1 MLRKYTQRRFKRT
14 EISYSMSSLVSR
26 KVLCV
31 TCQNSV
37 NWVTSR
43 PKHSKYLKNVQTVLV
58 WYLLSRIL
66 ILVYSCTDTSSLYS
80 CLEDNT
86 STFYRVRI
94 LKLRTLVHKQP
105 FSSACERYNM
115 YFWNCSMFSLSSL
128 TINYYFPVYISSLRF
143 WI

>member
-14 EISYSMSSLVSR
+14 EISYSMSSLVFH

-31 TCQNSV
+31 TCLNSV

-43 PKHSKYLKNVQTVLV
+43 LKHSNYLKKVQTVLV
-58 WYLLSRIL
+58 WYFLSRIL

-80 CLEDNT
+80 CLEDSA

-105 FSSACERYNM
+105 FSSIFEIVQCFHFLASRLITT
-115 YFWNCSMFSLSSL
+115 FQF
-128 TINYYFPVYISSLRF
+128 TFPVYDSDFNTFLY
-143 WI
+143 